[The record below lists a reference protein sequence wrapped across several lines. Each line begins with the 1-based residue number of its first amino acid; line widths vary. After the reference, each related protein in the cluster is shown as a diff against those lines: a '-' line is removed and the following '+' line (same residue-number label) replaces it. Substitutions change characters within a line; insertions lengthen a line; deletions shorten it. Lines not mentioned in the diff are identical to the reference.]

1 MPAALHFYARVCI
14 ESRMRAG
21 VAGASGYAGGEVLRW
36 CAGHPE
42 LVVAVATAER
52 HAGEL
57 VACHTPSL
65 AAAYP
70 ALRLQA
76 TTPEAFVGCDVVFL
90 ALPHGRSAA
99 LAAELRAAGSLVVDL
114 GADLRLR
121 DPDAWLRWYHEPHGA
136 PDQLGAAVYGLVER
150 HREALQTASIVAVPG
165 CYPTAAILALGP
177 LLDGGLATREHVVVD
192 AASGA
197 SGAGA
202 GLADSLHFSVLAD
215 DVTAYG
221 LLDHRHTA
229 EMEQE
234 LDCEVLFTPH
244 LVPVDRGLLATC
256 YARAAEGVDTRRAL
270 DALHAAYDDEPFV
283 VVTSEPPR
291 PKSVR
296 GTNVAH
302 VTARVDP
309 RTGWL
314 VALCAID
321 NLGKGAAGQAV
332 QCANLALGL
341 PETAGLSVAGV
352 WP

>member
-1 MPAALHFYARVCI
+1 MHV
-14 ESRMRAG
+14 G

-36 CAGHPE
+36 CAGHPD
-42 LVVAVATAER
+42 LDVAVVTAER

-57 VACHTPSL
+57 VARHTPSL
-65 AAAYP
+65 AAALP
-70 ALRLQA
+70 TLRFESTSA
-76 TTPEAFVGCDVVFL
+76 AAFTSCDVVFV
-90 ALPHGRSAA
+90 ALPHGRSAG
-99 LAAELRAAGSLVVDL
+99 LAAEIRASGAIVVDL

-121 DPDAWLRWYHEPHGA
+121 DAATWQRWYHEPHGA
-136 PDQLGAAVYGLVER
+136 PELLDDAVFGLVER
-150 HREALQTASIVAVPG
+150 HREELRTASLVAVPG

-177 LLDGGLATREHVVVD
+177 MLDGGLATKERVVVD
-192 AASGA
+192 AVSGA

-202 GLADSLHFSVLAD
+202 ALSDSLQFSVLTG

-221 LLDHRHTA
+221 LLDHRHTP

-234 LDCEVLFTPH
+234 LAAEVLFTPH
-244 LVPVDRGLLATC
+244 LGPLDRGLLATC
-256 YARAAEGVDTRRAL
+256 YARAAVGVDTAQVL
-270 DALHAAYDDEPFV
+270 DAMHAAYDAEPFV
-283 VVTSEPPR
+283 VVTDEPPR

-302 VTARVDP
+302 VTARVDQ

-332 QCANLALGL
+332 QCANVALGL

>member
-1 MPAALHFYARVCI
+1 MH
-14 ESRMRAG
+14 AG

-36 CAGHPE
+36 CAGHPD
-42 LVVAVATAER
+42 LDVTVATADR

-57 VACHTPSL
+57 VACHAPSL

-70 ALRLQA
+70 HLRFEA
-76 TTPEAFVGCDVVFL
+76 TTPAAFSGCEVVFL
-90 ALPHGRSAA
+90 AMPHGRSAP
-99 LAAELRAAGSLVVDL
+99 LATAIRAQGSLVVDL
-114 GADLRLR
+114 GADLRLC
-121 DPDAWLRWYHEPHGA
+121 DPDAWARWYHEPHGA
-136 PDQLGAAVYGLVER
+136 PELLGAAVYGLVER
-150 HREALQTASIVAVPG
+150 HREALRGAALIAVPG

-177 LLDGGLATREHVVVD
+177 MLDGGLATRDRVVVD
-192 AASGA
+192 AISGA

-202 GLADSLHFSVLAD
+202 TLTDSLHFSVLAD
-215 DVTAYG
+215 DATAYG

-234 LDCEVLFTPH
+234 LACEVLFTPH

-256 YARAAEGVDTRRAL
+256 YARATGGIDTG
-270 DALHAAYDDEPFV
+270 DALAAMHAAYDDEPFV

-302 VTARVDP
+302 VTARVDL

-321 NLGKGAAGQAV
+321 NLGKGAAGQAI

-341 PETAGLSVAGV
+341 PEAAGLAVAGV

>member
-1 MPAALHFYARVCI
+1 MHV
-14 ESRMRAG
+14 G

-36 CAGHPE
+36 CAGHPDLDVE
-42 LVVAVATAER
+42 VVTAER

-57 VACHTPSL
+57 VSCHAPSL

-70 ALRLQA
+70 SLRFEA
-76 TTPEAFVGCDVVFL
+76 TTAATFSGCDVVFL

-99 LAAELRAAGSLVVDL
+99 LAGSIRAAGALVVDL

-136 PDQLGAAVYGLVER
+136 PDQLGMAVYGLVER
-150 HREALQTASIVAVPG
+150 HREALRAAAMVAVPG
-165 CYPTAAILALGP
+165 CYPTAAILALAP
-177 LLDGGLATREHVVVD
+177 LLDGGLATRERVVVD
-192 AASGA
+192 AVSGA

-202 GLADSLHFSVLAD
+202 TPSDSLHFSVLAD

-234 LDCEVLFTPH
+234 LACDVLFTPH

-256 YARAAEGVDTRRAL
+256 YARAAGGIDTSDVL
-270 DALHAAYDDEPFV
+270 EALHAAYDDEPFV

-302 VTARVDP
+302 VTARVDQ

-314 VALCAID
+314 VSLCAID
-321 NLGKGAAGQAV
+321 NLGKGAAGQAI
-332 QCANLALGL
+332 QCANVALGL
-341 PETAGLSVAGV
+341 TETAGLAVAGV

>member
-1 MPAALHFYARVCI
+1 MQ
-14 ESRMRAG
+14 AG
-21 VAGASGYAGGEVLRW
+21 VAGASGYAGGEVLRC
-36 CAGHPE
+36 CAAHPD
-42 LVVAVATAER
+42 LDVVVATAER

-57 VACHTPSL
+57 VSTHVASL

-70 ALRLQA
+70 TLRFGA
-76 TTPEAFVGCDVVFL
+76 TAPEAFEGCDVVFV

-99 LAAELRAAGSLVVDL
+99 LVAGIREVGALVVDL

-121 DPDAWLRWYHEPHGA
+121 DAESWLRWYGEPHGA
-136 PDQLGAAVYGLVER
+136 PEQLGVAVYGLVER
-150 HREALQTASIVAVPG
+150 HREALRSASIVAVPG
-165 CYPTAAILALGP
+165 CYPTAAILALAP
-177 LLDGGLATREHVVVD
+177 LMDRGFASRTEVIVD
-192 AASGA
+192 AVSGA

-202 GLADSLHFSVLAD
+202 ALSEALHFPVLVD

-234 LDCEVLFTPH
+234 LGSQVLFTPH
-244 LVPVDRGLLATC
+244 LAPLDRGLLATC
-256 YARAAEGVDTRRAL
+256 YARAAAHADTDGAL
-270 DALHAAYDDEPFV
+270 SALHAAYDDEPFI

-302 VTARVDP
+302 VTARVDQ

-321 NLGKGAAGQAV
+321 NLGKGAAGQAI
-332 QCANLALGL
+332 QCANVALGL
-341 PETAGLSVAGV
+341 DEAAGLGVAGV

>member
-1 MPAALHFYARVCI
+1 MH
-14 ESRMRAG
+14 AG

-36 CAGHPE
+36 CAVHPD
-42 LVVAVATAER
+42 LDVAVATADR

-57 VACHTPSL
+57 VSCHAPSL

-70 ALRLQA
+70 TLRFDA
-76 TTPEAFVGCDVVFL
+76 TSPEVFSGCDVVFL

-99 LAAELRAAGSLVVDL
+99 LAASIRAAGSLVVDL

-121 DPDAWLRWYHEPHGA
+121 DPAAWLRWYHEPHGA
-136 PDQLGAAVYGLVER
+136 PDQLEAAVFGLVER
-150 HREALQTASIVAVPG
+150 HREAL
-165 CYPTAAILALGP
+165 PTAAILALGP
-177 LLDGGLATREHVVVD
+177 LLDGGLATRERVIVD
-192 AASGA
+192 AVSGA
-197 SGAGA
+197 SGAGSA
-202 GLADSLHFSVLAD
+202 LADSLHFSVLAD

-234 LDCEVLFTPH
+234 LACEVLFTPH

-256 YARAAEGVDTRRAL
+256 YARASGGVDTGDAL
-270 DALHAAYDDEPFV
+270 EVLHAAYDDEPFV
-283 VVTSEPPR
+283 VITSEPPR

-302 VTARVDP
+302 VTARVDE

-321 NLGKGAAGQAV
+321 NLGKGAAGQAI
-332 QCANLALGL
+332 QCANVSLGL
-341 PETAGLSVAGV
+341 PEAAGLAVAGV